1 MMYLLLGSLAL
12 LYFCLFLLALQKVHG
27 SGDRFEFIYGWGFI
41 VGAYVWED
49 VIVFAPLFLAMALLT
64 LLTQDLRIGLLCFL
78 VFWVVRSLGETVYFF
93 LEQFLEPKVMPHN
106 IRRQLEMVSNMF
118 GGIATQ
124 KAYILMQ
131 IMFQTVTVTGVVC
144 IILLLQHWQTV
155 PVWIY

>member
-1 MMYLLLGSLAL
+1 MMYLLFGSLAL

-41 VGAYVWED
+41 VGAYVW
-49 VIVFAPLFLAMALLT
+49 MALLT